1 MACASFWFG
10 LEPKNLVDENDGDA
24 PRDDLAVDDQRLV
37 HGAVDAVGE
46 LGAGIL
52 EQEGVVVDPTEAFLQ
67 VGHDLLRPYD
77 QDDPP
82 RAADVRTELA
92 ATHRGRDQRSGLGDR
107 MDAAEHQVG
116 RRAQAADL
124 VGLSLAGHA
133 PDPPPY

>member
-24 PRDDLAVDDQRLV
+24 PRDDLAVDDQHLIHR
-37 HGAVDAVGE
+37 AVDAVGE

-52 EQEGVVVDPTEAFLQ
+52 DQEGIVVDPAKAFLQ

-82 RAADVRTELA
+82 RAAYVPTELA
-92 ATHRGRDQRSGLGDR
+92 ATHRGRDQPSGPGYPL
-107 MDAAEHQVG
+107 DA
-116 RRAQAADL
+116 
-124 VGLSLAGHA
+124 
-133 PDPPPY
+133 